1 MSILLITA
9 FSDSG
14 FFGEKFYWIVLFYY
28 IGLPP
33 SPPLPSS
40 SITVI
45 DGGPYTTYDNN
56 GSTIKPFGVDI
67 QKKHNRGDL
76 SKGLIVIIAVLVF
89 VAVVLCTAAVW
100 FMFKFRVH
108 VSQRASIQRPS
119 PPSLTKASG
128 NTTR

>member
-1 MSILLITA
+1 M
-9 FSDSG
+9 
-14 FFGEKFYWIVLFYY
+14 
-28 IGLPP
+28 
-33 SPPLPSS
+33 
-40 SITVI
+40 I
-45 DGGPYTTYDNN
+45 DGGPYTTYGKN

-67 QKKHNRGDL
+67 QKKQNRGDL
-76 SKGLIVIIAVLVF
+76 GKGFIVIIAVSVF

-108 VSQRASIQRPS
+108 VSQRASIPRPS